1 MQDLINAARAMR
13 RAQQTPT
20 EEYTMAICRLMKY
33 YQKLTDHLLLKYPE
47 PPDKTTNPIHY
58 RIHVLI
64 SQVRESQQEFVTFQ
78 QFKDDWNYF
87 QHLKELDMLLA
98 VDAHEHAVNSLR
110 AQHQKIQ

>member
-13 RAQQTPT
+13 KAQRTPT

-33 YQKLTDHLLLKYPE
+33 YQKLTDHLLKQYPE
-47 PPDKTTNPIHY
+47 PPNKITNPTEHRLY
-58 RIHVLI
+58 VLI
-64 SQVRESQQEFVTFQ
+64 TQVRESQQEYCTFQ

-87 QHLKELDMLLA
+87 RNLKELDMLLA
-98 VDAHEHAVNSLR
+98 IDAHQHTVNSLR